1 MKETNGTEIQTM
13 EEAEVLALLKEHLWV
28 ETETRR
34 LEGKRKGDV
43 QGRRKKRGKFDK
55 LVGWGEAA
63 DESSAQPSTLTESS
77 AQPST
82 LTGDM
87 ASWSLGVKESGARS
101 QPEERLMLE
110 IEKSLSEAKNPMEDN
125 NNELKKKGK
134 KK

>member
-1 MKETNGTEIQTM
+1 M
-13 EEAEVLALLKEHLWV
+13 
-28 ETETRR
+28 ETEARR

-43 QGRRKKRGKFDK
+43 QGRAKKRRKFDK
-55 LVGWGEAA
+55 LVGWGEAT

-101 QPEERLMLE
+101 QPDERLLVD
-110 IEKSLSEAKNPMEDN
+110 IEKA
-125 NNELKKKGK
+125 
-134 KK
+134 